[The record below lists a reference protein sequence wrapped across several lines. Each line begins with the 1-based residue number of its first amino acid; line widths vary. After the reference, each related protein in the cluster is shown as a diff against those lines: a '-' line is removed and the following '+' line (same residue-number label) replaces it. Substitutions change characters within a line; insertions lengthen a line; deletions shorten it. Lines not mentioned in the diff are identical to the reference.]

1 MMDRTIR
8 QFRDAGHSTARVK
21 ELFVLRLIF
30 FFFSDVNTMVKAQG
44 NFNQFLSC
52 WNHPPKFT
60 LPALSGMKLSKDVT
74 QQDLYFTHT
83 YTLLSPVSFSFFESS
98 SSWMVSHLPDNPRQG
113 KKS

>member
-1 MMDRTIR
+1 MWGERGARTASHCPI
-8 QFRDAGHSTARVK
+8 
-21 ELFVLRLIF
+21 I
-30 FFFSDVNTMVKAQG
+30 QG
-44 NFNQFLSC
+44 QLSC
-52 WNHPPKFT
+52 GIKFT

-83 YTLLSPVSFSFFESS
+83 YTLLSPVSCSFFESS